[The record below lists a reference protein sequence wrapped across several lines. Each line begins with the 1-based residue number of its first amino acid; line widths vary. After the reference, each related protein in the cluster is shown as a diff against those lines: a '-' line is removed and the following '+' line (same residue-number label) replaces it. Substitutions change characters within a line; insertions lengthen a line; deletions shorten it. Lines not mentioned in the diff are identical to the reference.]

1 MTPAYQEVEKLLA
14 QIRAVAH
21 SPVVERATDQI
32 SVLCSAYMEPT
43 SDAHKYG
50 LTKSLAAMFDIMSR
64 RMGQTV
70 SHDAL
75 MNVACRIDGEP
86 EDARRTLSV
95 QIYRMRKYL
104 NPHGFYIESI
114 LGAGYKMVKCEP
126 GKGPTVRHTNSGNP
140 NGRPRLAA

>member
-21 SPVVERATDQI
+21 NPVVERATDQI

-64 RMGQTV
+64 RMGQPV

-75 MNVACRIDGEP
+75 MNVAYRKDGEP
-86 EDARRTLSV
+86 EFARQTLSV
-95 QIYRMRKYL
+95 QIHRMRKHL
-104 NPHGFYIESI
+104 NPHGFYIESV
-114 LGAGYKMVKCEP
+114 LGTGYKMVRGAP
-126 GKGPTVRHTNSGNP
+126 GSAPVIPQTNPGNP